1 MSKAA
6 ELANLIGNIN
16 AGGGGVN
23 RNVIINGSMNV
34 AQRGTSETG
43 IGASTSYFT
52 CDRWLFAREAGTEQA
67 RFTMTQDTASVGI
80 DSLPFQEAGIRTA
93 LKMDVTTAES
103 AVAAGEAS
111 YIVQRIEG
119 FNCSNLDIKTKPIT
133 LSFYAK
139 SDTKTGTMC
148 ASLYASSG
156 GRHHVK
162 EYSITTDWQRFSLT
176 FPADSSATA
185 LANDNTNELQVNFAL
200 TAGSN
205 LQVTGDQ
212 WASGFDIATS
222 NQINFADSTDN
233 NWYITGVQLEVGQ
246 NPTEFERE
254 PFEGTLAKCQR
265 YFQTVDMVTSGG
277 AHYLGP
283 VMTRASNNN
292 HMLFNCPVTMRSQ
305 PTLSVTE
312 SGTLRFTANGSY
324 TDGSSNSITIGGV
337 TLSVHTQTTNHL
349 MSFNFGSVSGV
360 STSSNYAYGGVMLN
374 SGKFNLDAEL

>member
-6 ELANLIGNIN
+6 DLANLIGNIN

-23 RNVIINGSMNV
+23 RNVIINGAMNV
-34 AQRGTSETG
+34 AQRGTSSTG
-43 IGASTSYFT
+43 IGASTGYFT
-52 CDRWLFAREAGTEQA
+52 CDRWLFSREAGTEQA

-185 LANDNTNELQVNFAL
+185 LANDSSNELQVNFAL

-246 NPTEFERE
+246 NATEFERE
-254 PFEGTLAKCQR
+254 PFAQTEIKCFRYTQR
-265 YFQTVDMVTSGG
+265 LPHRDNTSGTG
-277 AHYLGP
+277 FANI
-283 VMTRASNNN
+283 T
-292 HMLFNCPVTMRSQ
+292 TMGRNDSS
-305 PTLSVTE
+305 TGNSSSVTLPVVMRADSTITT
-312 SGTLRFTANGSY
+312 SGSFRIHHNATA
-324 TDGSSNSITIGGV
+324 TDATGLAIDDNIG
-337 TLSVHTQTTNHL
+337 TS
-349 MSFNFGSVSGV
+349 GSVNIFTTVASGL
-360 STSSNYAYGGVMLN
+360 TQGHGGQLQQKDDVDAHVIC
-374 SGKFNLDAEL
+374 SAEL

>member
-16 AGGGGVN
+16 VGGGGVN
-23 RNVIINGSMNV
+23 RNVIINGAMNV
-34 AQRGTSETG
+34 AQRGTSSTG
-43 IGASTSYFT
+43 IGASSGYFT
-52 CDRWLFAREAGTEQA
+52 CDRWLFGREAGTEQA

-93 LKMDVTTAES
+93 LKMDVTTAED
-103 AVAAGEAS
+103 AVAAGES
-111 YIVQRIEG
+111 SLIMHRIEG
-119 FNCSNLDIKTKPIT
+119 VNCSNLDIKNKPIT

-139 SDTKTGTMC
+139 SDAKTGTMC
-148 ASLYASSG
+148 ASLYAGSG

-233 NWYITGVQLEVGQ
+233 NWFITGIQLEIGQ
-246 NPTEFERE
+246 NPTEFEHE
-254 PFEGTLAKCQR
+254 PL
-265 YFQTVDMVTSGG
+265 
-277 AHYLGP
+277 
-283 VMTRASNNN
+283 
-292 HMLFNCPVTMRSQ
+292 
-305 PTLSVTE
+305 
-312 SGTLRFTANGSY
+312 
-324 TDGSSNSITIGGV
+324 
-337 TLSVHTQTTNHL
+337 
-349 MSFNFGSVSGV
+349 
-360 STSSNYAYGGVMLN
+360 
-374 SGKFNLDAEL
+374 

>member
-254 PFEGTLAKCQR
+254 PTERTLLKCHR
-265 YFQTVDMVTSGG
+265 YHRRWGKDSSDKPAIATGMAYSTSSVFF
-277 AHYLGP
+277 ALTLDVP
-283 VMTRASNNN
+283 
-292 HMLFNCPVTMRSQ
+292 MRSQ
-305 PTLSVTE
+305 PTVDYSNLPRAYKTNTAARLTSISINSSESDEHSVRLE
-312 SGTLRFTANGSY
+312 GQKSSYFTAEAATWLQVDTAGEW
-324 TDGSSNSITIGGV
+324 
-337 TLSVHTQTTNHL
+337 
-349 MSFNFGSVSGV
+349 F
-360 STSSNYAYGGVMLN
+360 A
-374 SGKFNLDAEL
+374 LDAEL

>member
-6 ELANLIGNIN
+6 DLANLIGNIN
-16 AGGGGVN
+16 MGGGGVN

-34 AQRGTSETG
+34 SARATSSTG
-43 IGASTSYFT
+43 IGASSGYFT
-52 CDRWLFAREAGTEQA
+52 CDRWLFGREAGTEEA
-67 RFTMTQDTASVGI
+67 RFTMTQDTASVGV

-103 AVAAGEAS
+103 AVASGEAS
-111 YIVQRIEG
+111 YIIQRIEG

-200 TAGSN
+200 TAGSD

-233 NWYITGVQLEVGQ
+233 NWYLTGVQLEIGQ
-246 NPTEFERE
+246 NETEFERE
-254 PFEGTLAKCQR
+254 PFERTLAKCQR
-265 YFQTVDMVTSGG
+265 YFEPGEASFQCALS
-277 AHYLGP
+277 
-283 VMTRASNNN
+283 ASNYRTTRCE
-292 HMLFNCPVTMRSQ
+292 FAVTKRAVASI
-305 PTLSVTE
+305 TLSNSSGSPSVDASQATVGSFQIYNQTGNNFQTDWVCETE
-312 SGTLRFTANGSY
+312 L
-324 TDGSSNSITIGGV
+324 
-337 TLSVHTQTTNHL
+337 
-349 MSFNFGSVSGV
+349 
-360 STSSNYAYGGVMLN
+360 
-374 SGKFNLDAEL
+374 

>member
-23 RNVIINGSMNV
+23 KNIVINGSMNV
-34 AQRGTSETG
+34 AQRGTSVTG
-43 IGASTSYFT
+43 IGATTGYPT
-52 CDRWLFAREAGTEQA
+52 CDRWSFGREAGTEQA

-93 LKMDVTTAES
+93 LKMDVTTTES
-103 AVAAGEAS
+103 SLAAGEAS
-111 YIVQRIEG
+111 YIFQRIEG
-119 FNCSNLDIKTKPIT
+119 FNCSNYDIKNKPIT

-156 GRHHVK
+156 ARHHVK

-176 FPADSSATA
+176 FPADSGATA
-185 LANDNTNELQVNFAL
+185 IANDNTNELQVNFVL

-212 WASGFDIATS
+212 WAGGFDIATS

-233 NWYITGVQLEVGQ
+233 NWYLTGVQLEIGQ
-246 NPTEFERE
+246 NETEFERE
-254 PFEGTLAKCQR
+254 PFDVTREKCYRYTYKIDGSTQYTAFGVGKLNNTTDANNFITFPKEMRVKPTIIHDDVSKLRCDATTHLRSFSTVNNYLAKH
-265 YFQTVDMVTSGG
+265 GG
-277 AHYLGP
+277 NYNITGMSA
-283 VMTRASNNN
+283 VS
-292 HMLFNCPVTMRSQ
+292 SQ
-305 PTLSVTE
+305 E
-312 SGTLRFTANGSY
+312 QACILRFETADSH
-324 TDGSSNSITIGGV
+324 I
-337 TLSVHTQTTNHL
+337 L
-349 MSFNFGSVSGV
+349 F
-360 STSSNYAYGGVMLN
+360 
-374 SGKFNLDAEL
+374 DAEL

>member
-23 RNVIINGSMNV
+23 RNAIINGSMNV
-34 AQRGTSETG
+34 AQRGTSSTG
-43 IGASTSYFT
+43 IGASSGYFT
-52 CDRWLFAREAGTEQA
+52 CDRWLFGREDGGEQA

-111 YIVQRIEG
+111 YIIQRIEG
-119 FNCSNLDIKTKPIT
+119 FNCSNFDIKTKPIT

-156 GRHHVK
+156 ARHHVK

-185 LANDNTNELQVNFAL
+185 LANDSSNELQVNFAL

-233 NWYITGVQLEVGQ
+233 NWYLTGVQLEVGQ

-254 PFEGTLAKCQR
+254 PFETTLAKCQR
-265 YFQTVDMVTSGG
+265 YFEKEIPTWGTSRSGDNVIHSSGYFYVKKRGSPTMTLVNDTYSSSPAIQQTNVNYYVTYD
-277 AHYLGP
+277 ANN
-283 VMTRASNNN
+283 AS
-292 HMLFNCPVTMRSQ
+292 
-305 PTLSVTE
+305 
-312 SGTLRFTANGSY
+312 
-324 TDGSSNSITIGGV
+324 SS
-337 TLSVHTQTTNHL
+337 
-349 MSFNFGSVSGV
+349 
-360 STSSNYAYGGVMLN
+360 LN
-374 SGKFNLDAEL
+374 ATYDADSEL

>member
-23 RNVIINGSMNV
+23 RNAIINGSMNV
-34 AQRGTSETG
+34 AQRGTSSTG
-43 IGASTSYFT
+43 IGASSGYFT

-103 AVAAGEAS
+103 AVAVGEAS

-185 LANDNTNELQVNFAL
+185 LANDSSNELQVNFAL

-246 NPTEFERE
+246 NPTEFEHE
-254 PFEGTLAKCQR
+254 PYATTFEKCLR
-265 YFQTVDMVTSGG
+265 YFHAVVPKGVNIGYFAPAWYYSSSTMVSILDHKVEMRAAPTVESNDGTNDFRFYRAGTQDDFDDLSLSAPSSTKATAFYNSTDM
-277 AHYLGP
+277 
-283 VMTRASNNN
+283 
-292 HMLFNCPVTMRSQ
+292 
-305 PTLSVTE
+305 
-312 SGTLRFTANGSY
+312 SGTQGDA
-324 TDGSSNSITIGGV
+324 GG
-337 TLSVHTQTTNHL
+337 LYINDTTNAFFYL
-349 MSFNFGSVSGV
+349 
-360 STSSNYAYGGVMLN
+360 
-374 SGKFNLDAEL
+374 KAEL

>member
-6 ELANLIGNIN
+6 DLANLIGNIN
-16 AGGGGVN
+16 MGGGGVN

-34 AQRGTSETG
+34 SARATSSTG
-43 IGASTSYFT
+43 IGASSGYFT
-52 CDRWLFAREAGTEQA
+52 CDRWLFGREAGTEEA
-67 RFTMTQDTASVGI
+67 RFTMTQDTASVGV

-103 AVAAGEAS
+103 AVASGEAS
-111 YIVQRIEG
+111 YIIQRIEG

-156 GRHHVK
+156 ARHHVK

-200 TAGSN
+200 TAGSD

-233 NWYITGVQLEVGQ
+233 NWYLTGVQLEVGQ

-254 PFEGTLAKCQR
+254 PFETTLAKCQR
-265 YFQTVDMVTSGG
+265 YFEKEIPTWGTSRSGDNVIHSSGYFYVKKRGSPTMTLVNDTYSSSPAIQQTNVNYYVTYD
-277 AHYLGP
+277 ANN
-283 VMTRASNNN
+283 AS
-292 HMLFNCPVTMRSQ
+292 
-305 PTLSVTE
+305 
-312 SGTLRFTANGSY
+312 
-324 TDGSSNSITIGGV
+324 SS
-337 TLSVHTQTTNHL
+337 
-349 MSFNFGSVSGV
+349 
-360 STSSNYAYGGVMLN
+360 LN
-374 SGKFNLDAEL
+374 ATYDADSEL

>member
-23 RNVIINGSMNV
+23 RNVLINSAMNV
-34 AQRGTSETG
+34 AQRATSSTG
-43 IGASTSYFT
+43 IGASSGYFT
-52 CDRWLFAREAGTEQA
+52 CDRWLFGREAGTEQA

-103 AVAAGEAS
+103 AVASGES
-111 YIVQRIEG
+111 SLIMQRIEG

-148 ASLYASSG
+148 ASLYAGSG

-176 FPADSSATA
+176 FPADSGATA
-185 LANDNTNELQVNFAL
+185 LARDNTNELQVNFVL

-205 LQVTGDQ
+205 FQVTADQ
-212 WASGFDIATS
+212 WASGFDTATS

-233 NWYITGVQLEVGQ
+233 NWYLTGVQLEVGQ
-246 NPTEFERE
+246 NPTEFERINNFGE
-254 PFEGTLAKCQR
+254 ELAKCQR
-265 YFQTVDMVTSGG
+265 YFYRYVEGNSKSI
-277 AHYLGP
+277 
-283 VMTRASNNN
+283 MTASAILAN
-292 HMLFNCPVTMRSQ
+292 HIQGNINFPTTMRST
-305 PTLSVTE
+305 PSLATS
-312 SGTLRFTANGSY
+312 SGTNYWEIYAGGSY
-324 TDGSSNSITIGGV
+324 RFDSLSGQQFHTNGCTLLKVNDITISEGDSCI
-337 TLSVHTQTTNHL
+337 TY
-349 MSFNFGSVSGV
+349 
-360 STSSNYAYGGVMLN
+360 TSNAACTIDLN
-374 SGKFNLDAEL
+374 AEL

>member
-16 AGGGGVN
+16 TGGGGVN

-34 AQRGTSETG
+34 AQRGTSSTD
-43 IGASTSYFT
+43 IGASSGYFT
-52 CDRWLFAREAGTEQA
+52 CDRWLFNREAGTEQA

-103 AVAAGEAS
+103 AVATGEAS

-185 LANDNTNELQVNFAL
+185 LANDSSNELQVNFAL

-233 NWYITGVQLEVGQ
+233 NWYITGVQLEIGQ

-254 PFEGTLAKCQR
+254 PFETTLRKCQR
-265 YFQTVDMVTSGG
+265 FFCQTFNYGTTAANNTSTNGSFMLGNSASNYEPSVTWRYPVEMNHAPDITLFNPESGSTGQWSAGGGTVSSGG
-277 AHYLGP
+277 
-283 VMTRASNNN
+283 RA
-292 HMLFNCPVTMRSQ
+292 LF
-305 PTLSVTE
+305 
-312 SGTLRFTANGSY
+312 
-324 TDGSSNSITIGGV
+324 IG
-337 TLSVHTQTTNHL
+337 
-349 MSFNFGSVSGV
+349 
-360 STSSNYAYGGVMLN
+360 TSSCVCDNADTTLAGGNGWRIQLTA
-374 SGKFNLDAEL
+374 DCEL

>member
-34 AQRGTSETG
+34 AQRGTSSTG
-43 IGASTSYFT
+43 IGASSGYFT
-52 CDRWLFAREAGTEQA
+52 CDRWLFAREDGGEQA

-103 AVAAGEAS
+103 ALAVGEAS

-233 NWYITGVQLEVGQ
+233 NWYITGVQLEIGQ
-246 NPTEFERE
+246 NATEFERE
-254 PFEGTLAKCQR
+254 PFERTLEKCQR
-265 YFQTVDMVTSGG
+265 YYAEKELHQSYMDSNADSAQYLGYDLPVTQRADGTGSIINQVQYWSGG
-277 AHYLGP
+277 TP
-283 VMTRASNNN
+283 TN
-292 HMLFNCPVTMRSQ
+292 VTPNVYPKTDHIRITTSS
-305 PTLSVTE
+305 LS
-312 SGTLRFTANGSY
+312 
-324 TDGSSNSITIGGV
+324 SSRGI
-337 TLSVHTQTTNHL
+337 
-349 MSFNFGSVSGV
+349 VSGRIA
-360 STSSNYAYGGVMLN
+360 S
-374 SGKFNLDAEL
+374 DAEL